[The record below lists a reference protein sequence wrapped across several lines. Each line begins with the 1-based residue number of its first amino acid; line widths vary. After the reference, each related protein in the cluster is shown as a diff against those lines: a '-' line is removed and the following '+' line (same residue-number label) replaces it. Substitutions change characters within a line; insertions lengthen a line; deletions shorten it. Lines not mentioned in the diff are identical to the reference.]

1 MIIRYVEDK
10 NKSKCLIF
18 IPVDK
23 DKSEIHKYRE
33 AWNKIKY
40 VTDFENENSTEENI
54 MTNT

>member
-1 MIIRYVEDK
+1 MIIKYVEDK
-10 NKSKCLIF
+10 NKSKYLIF

-40 VTDFENENSTEENI
+40 VTNFENKNSTEENI